1 MFNKKIVIISNYF
14 PPEMGAAANRIQNM
28 AEGLH
33 DRGNEVTIIC
43 PIPNYPLGKI
53 FKEYKGKFKVKEE
66 KNEILI
72 ERYWVFPS
80 VSRNMFVR
88 FLSMISFAFS
98 MWFSLFSLLKK
109 KPNLI
114 IVQSPPLFV
123 ALSGLL
129 LSKLIRSKS
138 ILNVSDLWPLSALEL
153 GKLKKGVLYSILE
166 EIEKINYRLAD
177 KIIGQSEETINY
189 ISNSINKD
197 CLVYRNVPFFKE
209 TTSKPKNKTLKIVYA
224 GLLGYAQGLLGLC
237 KQINFKELNVEFHI
251 YGSGM
256 EENEIRNYIKNND
269 TTIFFHGRLNS
280 DIIKIEILKYDV
292 ALVCLVDY
300 IYGAVPSKIFDL
312 MQLKTPI
319 LFSGLGEGAEIVKN
333 EEIGLCSEPN
343 DLSKLIENIETFKNM
358 DTNSYTSFSDNCYTA
373 HLNKFNLELEMDK
386 LVNFI
391 DYF

>member
-1 MFNKKIVIISNYF
+1 MSKNKIVIISNYF
-14 PPEMGAAANRIQNM
+14 PPEMGAAANRIKNM
-28 AEGLH
+28 AEGLR

-53 FKEYKGKFKVKEE
+53 FKEYRGKFKVKEE

-72 ERYWVFPS
+72 ERYWILPS
-80 VSRNMFVR
+80 VSKNMFVR
-88 FLSMISFAFS
+88 FTSMISFAFS
-98 MWFSLFSLLKK
+98 LWFSLFSLLKK
-109 KPNLI
+109 KPNLV

-153 GKLKKGVLYSILE
+153 GKLKKGILYSILE
-166 EIEKINYRLAD
+166 RIEKLNYMLAD

-189 ISNSINKD
+189 ISNIINKD
-197 CLVYRNVPFFKE
+197 FLVYRNVPFFQE

-224 GLLGYAQGLLGLC
+224 GLLGYAQGLLSLC

-256 EENEIRNYIKNND
+256 EENEIINYIKNND
-269 TTIFFHGRLNS
+269 TTIFFHGRMNS
-280 DIIKIEILKYDV
+280 DKIKGEILKYDV

-300 IYGAVPSKIFDL
+300 IYGAVPSKIFEL
-312 MQLKTPI
+312 MQLKIPI
-319 LFSGLGEGAEIVKN
+319 LFSGLGEGAKIIEKYQ
-333 EEIGLCSEPN
+333 IGLCNEPK
-343 DLSKLIENIETFKNM
+343 DLDLLIKNIETFKNM
-358 DTNSYTSFSDNCYTA
+358 DVTSFNRFSDNCFKA
-373 HLNKFNLELEMDK
+373 HLKKFNLELEMDK

-391 DYF
+391 D